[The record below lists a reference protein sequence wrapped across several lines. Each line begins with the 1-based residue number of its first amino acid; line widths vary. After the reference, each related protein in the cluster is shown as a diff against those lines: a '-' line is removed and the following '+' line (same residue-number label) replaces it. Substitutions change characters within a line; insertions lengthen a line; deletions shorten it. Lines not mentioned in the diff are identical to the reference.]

1 MKKRYLRVV
10 ANVGLLLCFSATSMT
25 LSKGF
30 ARFPKFEFAPKHRLR
45 CDSEILGDHAVAWRT
60 N

>member
-1 MKKRYLRVV
+1 MKKRYLQVV
-10 ANVGLLLCFSATSMT
+10 ENVDLLLCFSATSMT

-45 CDSEILGDHAVAWRT
+45 CDSEILGDYAVAWRT